1 MSLHPVFDCHADILM
16 DVVKRRREGETAVF
30 RSRHLSRLRE
40 GGVAGAVLIHC
51 HMYDTPAGPEDIRE
65 FIRLFR
71 EEDRENAGVWSLILG
86 AADAARAEET
96 FRAAAEKARDLP
108 QDSSGAAAPRAGE
121 DREASGPAGTE
132 DHPRAA
138 AEKARALPQDA
149 SRAAAP
155 RAGEAPEAP
164 SCDEGPLPALVGME
178 GLKAVQGDFSLVER
192 MHREAGLRLAS
203 LTQNDQNDLATGHWG
218 DPDRGLTPR
227 GRDFV
232 RLLNELGVLIDLAH
246 ANEPCQ
252 REILALSRKPVLM
265 SHTSAKAV
273 YDNGRN
279 YSDDQLRAVA
289 REGGCVGCMTSAAA
303 LADKDDRKNHS
314 LERYIQH
321 LEHMLEVL
329 GEDHLVLGLH
339 YTEYLYPGP
348 DFLDTRGLEDAS
360 RTGNIIGALRRRG
373 WPEETIGKVAWGNVF
388 RLFRDTLA

>member
-1 MSLHPVFDCHADILM
+1 MRKLMLSLSAATMVATGF
-16 DVVKRRREGETAVF
+16 AV
-30 RSRHLSRLRE
+30 
-40 GGVAGAVLIHC
+40 
-51 HMYDTPAGPEDIRE
+51 P
-65 FIRLFR
+65 
-71 EEDRENAGVWSLILG
+71 
-86 AADAARAEET
+86 ADAHRHHNSRYE
-96 FRAAAEKARDLP
+96 RDYRGY
-108 QDSSGAAAPRAGE
+108 DNRGYDNRGY
-121 DREASGPAGTE
+121 DNRGY
-132 DHPRAA
+132 DYR
-138 AEKARALPQDA
+138 R
-149 SRAAAP
+149 
-155 RAGEAPEAP
+155 
-164 SCDEGPLPALVGME
+164 
-178 GLKAVQGDFSLVER
+178 GDYR
-192 MHREAGLRLAS
+192 
-203 LTQNDQNDLATGHWG
+203 
-218 DPDRGLTPR
+218 
-227 GRDFV
+227 
-232 RLLNELGVLIDLAH
+232 
-246 ANEPCQ
+246 
-252 REILALSRKPVLM
+252 
-265 SHTSAKAV
+265 

>member
-96 FRAAAEKARDLP
+96 FRAAAEKAR
-108 QDSSGAAAPRAGE
+108 
-121 DREASGPAGTE
+121 
-132 DHPRAA
+132 
-138 AEKARALPQDA
+138 ALPQDA

-192 MHREAGLRLAS
+192 MHRETGLRLAS